1 MYMLFNPM
9 GTGHILMDLGLTFL
23 GVGLALLLAVQVPR
37 LTIAFCQ
44 IDLCSK
50 SREVGD
56 RSVTCLQS
64 SLFFRVYVH
73 TVSLKFQE

>member
-9 GTGHILMDLGLTFL
+9 GTGHILMDLGLTIL
-23 GVGLALLLAVQVPR
+23 GVGLTLLLAVQVPR

-56 RSVTCLQS
+56 QVLHVY
-64 SLFFRVYVH
+64 SLVCFLEY
-73 TVSLKFQE
+73 TDIALKFQE